1 MPLNGKFQE
10 KYGLAWK
17 DMDMDARMQA
27 VMSEIFDLREA
38 VDPVSATCKKVDRH
52 ETYFKA
58 LWWIVGV
65 VSVALTGVLI
75 DLIFRGGAH

>member
-27 VMSEIFDLREA
+27 IMSELFDLRDA
-38 VDPVSATCKKVDRH
+38 VDPVGDTCKKVARH
-52 ETYFKA
+52 EIYFKA
-58 LWWIVGV
+58 IGIVSGV
-65 VSVALTGVLI
+65 VVTGLI
-75 DLIFRGGAH
+75 GYLIKLAFT